1 MKTKYVQLPPLPEDL
16 PTELIG
22 IIWLYAKMPKDKR
35 KMFLEF
41 MNENVYGIPENLGKT
56 ELSKLLN
63 RTDKEL
69 DPDLIEYAELMKKF
83 LGTLYSQACEM
94 AGFVYQHYCVE
105 EKSLEEISRDCRID
119 EESLRLIAQYYELTG
134 ESIRLRENG
143 YSQ

>member
-1 MKTKYVQLPPLPEDL
+1 MKTKYIQLPPLPEDL

-41 MNENVYGIPENLGKT
+41 MNENVYGVPENLGKT

-63 RTDKEL
+63 RKDEEL

-83 LGTLYSQACEM
+83 LGTLYSQACET

-105 EKSLEEISRDCRID
+105 GKSLKEISREYQID
-119 EESLRLIAQYYELTG
+119 EESLRLMEQYYELTK
-134 ESIRLRENG
+134 ESVWLREGG
-143 YSQ
+143 YRQ

>member
-1 MKTKYVQLPPLPEDL
+1 MKTKYIQLPPLPEDL

-35 KMFLEF
+35 KMFLKF

-63 RTDKEL
+63 RTDKEM
-69 DPDLIEYAELMKKF
+69 DSDLSEYAELMKKF
-83 LGTLYSQACEM
+83 LGTLYSQACDT

-105 EKSLEEISRDCRID
+105 GKSLEEISREYGIN
-119 EESLRLIAQYYELTG
+119 EESLRLMVQYYELTK
-134 ESIRLRENG
+134 ESVWLREGG
-143 YSQ
+143 YRQ

>member
-1 MKTKYVQLPPLPEDL
+1 MKTKYIQLPPLPEDL

-41 MNENVYGIPENLGKT
+41 MNENVYGVPENLGKT

-63 RTDKEL
+63 RKDEEL

-83 LGTLYSQACEM
+83 LGTLYSQACET

-105 EKSLEEISRDCRID
+105 GKSLKEISREYQID
-119 EESLRLIAQYYELTG
+119 EESLRLMVQYYELTK
-134 ESIRLRENG
+134 ESVWLREGG
-143 YSQ
+143 YRQ